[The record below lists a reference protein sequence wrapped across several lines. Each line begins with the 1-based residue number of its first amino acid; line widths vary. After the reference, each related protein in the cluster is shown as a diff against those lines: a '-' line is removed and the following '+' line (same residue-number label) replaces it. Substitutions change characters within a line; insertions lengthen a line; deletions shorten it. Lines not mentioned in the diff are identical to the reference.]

1 MAAKAKSANK
11 TKPTRVSAAS
21 FLAKVTP
28 AGRRED
34 AQALAAMMSRL
45 SGEPAVMWGPSIV
58 GFGSC
63 HYRYESGREGDM
75 PRVGFSPRKPALV
88 LYVDANFPGRDALV
102 AKLGKVKTGASC
114 IYLKQLAD
122 ADPKVLEK
130 MIRQSLAHLKK
141 AYPKAY

>member
-1 MAAKAKSANK
+1 MAGKTNK
-11 TKPTRVSAAS
+11 TRPTGAAVEK

-28 AGRRED
+28 AGPRED
-34 AQALAAMMSRL
+34 AMALAVLMARL
-45 SGEPAVMWGPSIV
+45 SGEPATMWGPSIV

-75 PRVGFSPRKPALV
+75 PRIAFSPRKTALV
-88 LYVDANFPGRDALV
+88 LYVDAGFPGRDDLV
-102 AKLGKVKTGASC
+102 KKLGKVKTGAAC

-130 MIRQSLAHLKK
+130 IIRQSLVHLQKT
-141 AYPKAY
+141 YPAPH

>member
-1 MAAKAKSANK
+1 MAGKPNK
-11 TKPTRVSAAS
+11 THPTSVAVDK

-28 AGRRED
+28 AARRDD
-34 AQALAAMMSRL
+34 AKALVALLNRL

-63 HYRYESGREGDM
+63 HYRYDSGREGDM
-75 PRVGFSPRKPALV
+75 PRVGFSPRKTALV
-88 LYVDANFPGRDALV
+88 LYVNAVFPGRDELV

-122 ADPKVLEK
+122 ADSKVLEK
-130 MIRQSLAHLKK
+130 LIRQSLAHLKK
-141 AYPKAY
+141 L